1 MTENPTWH
9 PPGDAIASEPPVP
22 AAGPAEPGASARA
35 HAAEQPAAAPPPVG
49 WAPPPRPGLFP
60 LRPLDFGT
68 VFGTTFRVLRRN
80 PRPVFGVAIALTALA
95 TFIAGALV
103 TVVALVGV
111 ERITRAAPDDAD
123 AIMIGTGALILL
135 SGLVAAGLS
144 VVAGA
149 LLQGVVAIEVAS
161 ASLGERLTAREIWAR
176 GRGRWGAL
184 VGWALLLSLALTTA
198 VVILV
203 TVIVVMV
210 TIGDAG
216 GVLAGLGAGVL
227 GGLALAAVAVWL
239 WITLAFVPSALVLER
254 RTLGAAIGRSWS
266 LVRGRFWRT
275 LGILLLLVVVV
286 QTATTVIT
294 APFSLATSF
303 AGPLLNPAGAEST
316 DLGLVIG
323 MNLIAVALSA
333 VVGAVGAVLVAAGAT
348 LLYIDARMRT
358 EGLDLELQRAV
369 ESRAQGATADDPYLP
384 PRS

>member
-9 PPGDAIASEPPVP
+9 PPGDAAP
-22 AAGPAEPGASARA
+22 
-35 HAAEQPAAAPPPVG
+35 APPPAPSFTGPTDEGDPARPPAPVPPAAG
-49 WAPPPRPGLFP
+49 WAPPPRPGLVP
-60 LRPLDFGT
+60 LRPLDFGAI
-68 VFGTTFRVLRRN
+68 FGTTFRVLRRN
-80 PRPVFGVAIALTALA
+80 PRPVFGVAVALTALA
-95 TFIAGALV
+95 TFVAGAIV
-103 TVVALVGV
+103 TVVALVGI

-123 AIMIGTGALILL
+123 AIMIGTGALIVL
-135 SGLVAAGLS
+135 SGLIAAALS

-176 GRGRWGAL
+176 GRGRWGAV
-184 VGWALLLSLALTTA
+184 VGWALLLSLALMA
-198 VVILV
+198 AIVVLV

-210 TIGDAG
+210 ATGERSGLLAG
-216 GVLAGLGAGVL
+216 VAVGVVGGLVLAV
-227 GGLALAAVAVWL
+227 VAVWL

-254 RTLGAAIGRSWS
+254 RPLPSAIGRSWS

-275 LGILLLLVVVV
+275 LGILALLTVVV

-294 APFSLATSF
+294 APFSLASSF

-316 DLGLVIG
+316 DLGLVLG
-323 MNLIAVALSA
+323 MNLVAVALSA

-348 LLYIDARMRT
+348 LLYVDARMRT
-358 EGLDLELQRAV
+358 EGLDLDLQRAI
-369 ESRAQGATADDPYLP
+369 EAHAQGIAVDDPYLP